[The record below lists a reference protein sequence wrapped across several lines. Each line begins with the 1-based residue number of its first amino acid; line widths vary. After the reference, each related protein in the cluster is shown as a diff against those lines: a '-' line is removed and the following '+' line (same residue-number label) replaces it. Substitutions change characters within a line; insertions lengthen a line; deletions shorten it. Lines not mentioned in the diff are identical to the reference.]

1 MSRYRDDDD
10 SDRPPPSTAPDRR
23 SRPSISRSDVT
34 DLVHRKTESI
44 LTLQQDKIALFLE
57 ERDRSAEKRAR
68 RDRDLKDTLDALD
81 GKVSDLYSRDA
92 YDVDTLSRF
101 MTEMN
106 AFKTDLLLQMKDL
119 TLERQRVVG
128 RVEGVRWTIVA
139 AGAIVGVAWPV
150 VTWLLAKIH

>member
-1 MSRYRDDDD
+1 M
-10 SDRPPPSTAPDRR
+10 
-23 SRPSISRSDVT
+23 
-34 DLVHRKTESI
+34 
-44 LTLQQDKIALFLE
+44 TLQQDKIALFLE